1 MYIAVVAD
9 NIADRKQLER
19 LLGRA
24 NDALCEET
32 GTLYIDAYG
41 DAESLMK
48 APMKYELFFIDMT
61 LSRDGAKEIVSCL
74 KRMGVP
80 GQIAVCQPENAP
92 FSYEDAIKG
101 ILTIKKP
108 IAPAPLHKMIQDA
121 HKTTLQA
128 NVPTIEIR
136 SETETHY
143 VPVEKI
149 IYAQSKSHLVY
160 IHLDDGE
167 VLSMLG
173 EMEDFFRW
181 VDHYPE
187 FFYVKKDTVLNQ
199 NHVLSQTK
207 KEYQLTNGE
216 SIILPRFSFL
226 FKQ

>member
-24 NDALCEET
+24 NDALSSET

-41 DAESLMK
+41 DAESLLK

-61 LSRDGAKEIVSCL
+61 LSSDGGKEIIDHL
-74 KRMGVP
+74 KEAGVP
-80 GQIAVCQPENAP
+80 GQIAVCRSEDTP
-92 FSYEDAIKG
+92 FSYQDAIDG
-101 ILTIKKP
+101 ILSIQKP
-108 IAPAPLHKMIQDA
+108 IATAPLHKLIQDA
-121 HKTTLQA
+121 HKIQLQA
-128 NVPTIEIR
+128 SVPTIEIR

-149 IYAQSKSHLVY
+149 LYAQGKSHLVY
-160 IHLDDGE
+160 VHLEDGN

-173 EMEDFFRW
+173 EIDDFFRW
-181 VDHYPE
+181 VSHYPE

-207 KEYQLTNGE
+207 KEYQLTDGE
-216 SIILPRFSFL
+216 KISVPRFSFL
-226 FKQ
+226 SK

>member
-24 NDALCEET
+24 NDVLCKET

-41 DAESLMK
+41 DADSLMK
-48 APMKYELFFIDMT
+48 APMKYELFFIDIT
-61 LSRDGAKEIVSCL
+61 QSPTGVKEIISRL
-74 KRMGVP
+74 KERNVP
-80 GQIAVCQPENAP
+80 GQIAVCQPEDIP
-92 FSYEDAIKG
+92 FSYQNAIEG
-101 ILTIKKP
+101 ILSIKKP
-108 IAPAPLHKMIQDA
+108 IATAPLHKMIQDA
-121 HKTTLQA
+121 HKALLQVS
-128 NVPTIEIR
+128 VPTIEIR

-160 IHLDDGE
+160 IHLDDGN

-173 EMEDFFRW
+173 EIDDFFRW
-181 VDHYPE
+181 VNQYPE

-207 KEYQLTNGE
+207 KKYQLTNGE
-216 SIILPRFSFL
+216 IILLSRFSFL
-226 FKQ
+226 SK